1 MGRRGAAV
9 SVARPIALAVGIAAG
24 LALGCGEP
32 VSVIGDTPGLMR
44 IVAGVPG
51 NQGRQTSP
59 VATETQLRLPAGLAM
74 DVDGVLYVADADN
87 VRVLAVTSAGDL
99 TVVVDDFLCPQ
110 ECLVEATDVAVDLD
124 GRLIVADER
133 GHRVWRFDPDSG
145 ARTPVAGNGIGASG
159 PDGEPGAST
168 SIDSPRG
175 VAVGAGGEVYISEGR
190 GHRVRQVL
198 PDGTLATVA
207 GTGDPTF
214 GGDGGPATAAALDFP
229 GGIDVVA
236 DILYIADAGNDRIR
250 AVDLTTGIITTVAGS
265 GVRGFAGDGGEALAA
280 ALDLPRDVA
289 ASPDGRFLYV
299 ADQGNHRIRVVTPS
313 SGLIS
318 TFAGTGETDYNGN
331 LRDAGATSLDS
342 PGGVATSPF
351 GLVLIADTRHHIVWR
366 TPLGF

>member
-59 VATETQLRLPAGLAM
+59 VATETQLRLPA
-74 DVDGVLYVADADN
+74 
-87 VRVLAVTSAGDL
+87 
-99 TVVVDDFLCPQ
+99 CPQ

-133 GHRVWRFDPDSG
+133 GHRVWRFDPVSG

-229 GGIDVVA
+229 GGIDVAA